1 MDVLP
6 AQASA
11 VPCER
16 VFSSS
21 KETDTLRRT
30 SMSPLLMEILQILKY
45 TYKAERLSFFGDL
58 VCTEQELSFIDLP
71 SSTIHDLMS
80 RGQIS
85 QLSAMLD
92 IIEK

>member
-21 KETDTLRRT
+21 KETDGLRRAAI
-30 SMSPLLMEILQILKY
+30 SPILMEVLQILKFSFR
-45 TYKAERLSFFGDL
+45 ADRLSFFGDL
-58 VCTEQELSFIDLP
+58 VCTSEELEVINIP
-71 SSTIHDLMS
+71 PSTIEHLIS
-80 RGQIS
+80 HGQIND
-85 QLSAMLD
+85 LWKLINSAV
-92 IIEK
+92 